1 MVARGQG
8 SVSIHTSAS
17 TGEGISDLR
26 GEILERGAASLGV
39 QVERGFYLLTS
50 GMLLDLYRTPR
61 PLEAIT
67 EAGTN
72 PNAVPLEKFI
82 IEGEESS
89 DSGSAQLFPFFPTKI
104 CNGVGCPAPRSNQRL
119 ACFATQAFF
128 FIFVADVRFD

>member
-1 MVARGQG
+1 MGRRGWGAGRAR
-8 SVSIHTSAS
+8 V
-17 TGEGISDLR
+17 L
-26 GEILERGAASLGV
+26 
-39 QVERGFYLLTS
+39 FLLTS

-104 CNGVGCPAPRSNQRL
+104 CNGVGCAAHGSNQRL

>member
-1 MVARGQG
+1 VARGQG
-8 SVSIHTSAS
+8 QFSIHTSAL

-26 GEILERGAASLGV
+26 GEILEHGAASLGV

-67 EAGTN
+67 DVGTN

-89 DSGSAQLFPFFPTKI
+89 DSGSAQLFPFFPNQNLQW
-104 CNGVGCPAPRSNQRL
+104 CWVCRPRIKSAASLFCDASVLFHLRL
-119 ACFATQAFF
+119 
-128 FIFVADVRFD
+128 

>member
-1 MVARGQG
+1 MGRRGWGAGRAR
-8 SVSIHTSAS
+8 V
-17 TGEGISDLR
+17 L
-26 GEILERGAASLGV
+26 
-39 QVERGFYLLTS
+39 FLLTS

-89 DSGSAQLFPFFPTKI
+89 DSGSAQLFPLFPLRNLQWCWVCRRQIKSAASLF
-104 CNGVGCPAPRSNQRL
+104 CDASVLFHLR
-119 ACFATQAFF
+119 
-128 FIFVADVRFD
+128 